1 MLWLVAALLF
11 AAWFVAALL
20 LGKGGFVHVLLL
32 SAITLGITQFL
43 HERRARRT

>member
-11 AAWFVAALL
+11 AAWFLTALL

-32 SAITLGITQFL
+32 SAVTLGIVQFL